1 MKYFLI
7 LPKRTKPLRPYI
19 FVINNKNGHDLYL
32 LGNLALY
39 IPHRTKPGFE
49 PRNKMLKSLQVL

>member
-7 LPKRTKPLRPYI
+7 LPKRTKPLRPYV
-19 FVINNKNGHDLYL
+19 FVINNQKGRDSYL

-39 IPHRTKPGFE
+39 IPHRAKPGFE
-49 PRNKMLKSLQVL
+49 PTIEMLKNLQVL

>member
-7 LPKRTKPLRPYI
+7 LPKRTKPLRPYV
-19 FVINNKNGHDLYL
+19 FVINSQNGRDSYL

-39 IPHRTKPGFE
+39 IPHRTKAGFE
-49 PRNKMLKSLQVL
+49 PRNEMLKSLQVL